1 MYQGEE
7 AAMFS
12 KISKKHY
19 IIAFV
24 FILLISAGG
33 FAYYQSTYVPAQAS
47 DENEIQTSVV
57 RRGDLIIYASGSGT
71 LITINELE
79 LGFGTSGTVAKLNV
93 QVGDEISSGDLLA
106 VQGDRDQLE
115 AAVTADQL
123 SVINAQ
129 NALDDLYENADL
141 VAAQAQLTLANAQ
154 DDLSSALYTQAAQQ
168 AGNRAS
174 QLTIEDAYADL
185 VVAEN
190 KLQNTKEEYEKLLH
204 LPETDS
210 RRMRALSNY
219 LAAQQSYNSALREY
233 NWYTGQPSDIDQAQ
247 LDAEVA
253 LAEAKVAEAEREY
266 ERLKDGPDP
275 DEIAMAELQLANAE
289 AALAV
294 SQSNLAESVITAP
307 MDGTIL
313 AVTAE
318 VGDTVSKSF
327 ITLADLS
334 QLYLEI
340 FLDETDMDKIDV
352 DYEVEV
358 YFDALPDRV
367 FTGHVVQVDPSL
379 YTAGQIS
386 TVKGLVKLDEITIDK
401 LLLGMNAAVDVIGG
415 RAEGV
420 ALVPVE
426 ALRELSP
433 GEYAVFVMEDG
444 ELKLRPV
451 EVGLMDF
458 TFAEIKSGLEIGEVV
473 TTGIVETQ

>member
-1 MYQGEE
+1 
-7 AAMFS
+7 MFS
-12 KISKKHY
+12 RISKKHI

-24 FILLISAGG
+24 FIFLISGGG
-33 FAYYQSTYVPAQAS
+33 FAYYRSTYLPAQTS
-47 DENEIQTSVV
+47 DESEIQTTVV
-57 RRGDLIIYASGSGT
+57 RRGDLVIYASGSGT
-71 LITINELE
+71 LITIDEIE
-79 LGFGTSGTVAKLNV
+79 LGFGTSGTVAELNV
-93 QVGDEISSGDLLA
+93 QVGDEVKAGDVLA
-106 VQGDRDQLE
+106 VQGDREQLE

-123 SVINAQ
+123 AVINAQ
-129 NALDDLYENADL
+129 NALDDLFENADL
-141 VAAQAQLTLANAQ
+141 VAAQAQLDLANAR
-154 DDLSSALYTQAAQQ
+154 DELSSAQYTRAAQQ
-168 AGNRAS
+168 AGNRAN

-190 KLQNTKEEYEKLLH
+190 KLQNARNEYEKLLH

-210 RRMRALSNY
+210 RRMRALSSY
-219 LAAQQSYNSALREY
+219 LAAQQTYNSALREY

-247 LDAEVA
+247 LDAQVA

-266 ERLKDGPDP
+266 ERLKNGPDP
-275 DEIAMAELQLANAE
+275 DEIAMAEVQLANAE

-294 SQSNLAESVITAP
+294 SQSDLEESVILAP
-307 MDGTIL
+307 MDGTVL

-318 VGDTVSKSF
+318 VGDDVSKSF
-327 ITLADLS
+327 ITLTDLS

-358 YFDALPDRV
+358 YFDASPDRV
-367 FTGHVVQVDPSL
+367 FTGRVVQVDPSL
-379 YTAGQIS
+379 YTSGQIS
-386 TVKGLVKLDEITIDK
+386 TVKGLVKLDETATATSDR

-415 RAEGV
+415 RSESV

-444 ELKLRPV
+444 ELRLRSV

-458 TFAEIKSGLEIGEVV
+458 TFAEITSGLEIGEVV